1 MTDQYENLPPLAMR
15 VDDFRRRM
23 GGISRSHF
31 YELVARNEIRV
42 IKLGYRTLVP
52 VSEAERLL
60 AAPEKS
66 ASKPRQGPPA
76 NTIGPRQ

>member
-1 MTDQYENLPPLAMR
+1 LAAEDTTMTNNQENLPPLAMK

-42 IKLGYRTLVP
+42 VKLGHRTVVP

-60 AAPEKS
+60 AGAEK
-66 ASKPRQGPPA
+66 
-76 NTIGPRQ
+76 